1 MKDYNKE
8 MFAKN
13 LKKHMIEKEVD
24 RYKLC
29 EDLGFKYST
38 VSEWLSAK
46 KLPRMNKIEQLADY
60 FNITPAY
67 LMGWDTP
74 RYGKR
79 LIEARKAN
87 RKDQKELAEETG
99 ISVSKLAKFESD
111 VAEPTMEE
119 LTLIA
124 QAYGLPLSEFLWKD
138 FGEKTHI
145 ISNASLLPADKI
157 RMIPIYESVSAGFGA
172 YADNYITG
180 YTPCYIV
187 NDEEARNTLC
197 ITVQGDSMYP
207 KIENGDLVQVLRQ
220 DWAENGQI
228 AVVLIDGE
236 SGLVKKFEA
245 DKDAITLISINPEYP
260 PKVFEGVERTRVR
273 VLGVVKK
280 IIKSV

>member
-1 MKDYNKE
+1 MEIGKILNKRRLE
-8 MFAKN
+8 
-13 LKKHMIEKEVD
+13 LGLTLEEVGNAVGVS
-24 RYKLC
+24 K
-29 EDLGFKYST
+29 ST
-38 VSEWLSAK
+38 VKKWEDGYISNMRRDKISELAKILKLSPVT
-46 KLPRMNKIEQLADY
+46 LITGEDAD
-60 FNITPAY
+60 
-67 LMGWDTP
+67 DTP
-74 RYGKR
+74 
-79 LIEARKAN
+79 
-87 RKDQKELAEETG
+87 
-99 ISVSKLAKFESD
+99 
-111 VAEPTMEE
+111 
-119 LTLIA
+119 
-124 QAYGLPLSEFLWKD
+124 QA
-138 FGEKTHI
+138 
-145 ISNASLLPADKI
+145 NASLLPSDKI

>member
-1 MKDYNKE
+1 MRIGDRIKARRKQLGLSVDDVAEKLG
-8 MFAKN
+8 KN
-13 LKKHMIEKEVD
+13 RATVYRYESSEIEKLPTTVLEP
-24 RYKLC
+24 LA
-29 EDLGFKYST
+29 EALG
-38 VSEWLSAK
+38 VS
-46 KLPRMNKIEQLADY
+46 PG
-60 FNITPAY
+60 Y
-67 LMGWDTP
+67 LMGWED
-74 RYGKR
+74 
-79 LIEARKAN
+79 
-87 RKDQKELAEETG
+87 
-99 ISVSKLAKFESD
+99 S
-111 VAEPTMEE
+111 EP
-119 LTLIA
+119 
-124 QAYGLPLSEFLWKD
+124 
-138 FGEKTHI
+138 
-145 ISNASLLPADKI
+145 SNASLLPSDKI